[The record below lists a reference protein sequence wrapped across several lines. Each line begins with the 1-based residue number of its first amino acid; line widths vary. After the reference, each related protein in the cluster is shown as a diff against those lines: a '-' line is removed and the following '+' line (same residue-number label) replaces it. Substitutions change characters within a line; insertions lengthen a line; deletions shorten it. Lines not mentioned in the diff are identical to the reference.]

1 MKTVIK
7 YSLFL
12 LAMIVPMGELYAHA
26 DGVHAGGWM
35 QNLLHIMQNYRS
47 LDDYSC
53 SGCYCQFTGTRY
65 HQKTSLENYPR
76 EQVICK
82 KSMNLVIDL

>member
-12 LAMIVPMGELYAHA
+12 LTMIVPMGELYAHA

-35 QNLLHIMQNYRS
+35 QNLLHIMQNTDHLIIILAVGVIAS
-47 LDDYSC
+47 LLVRD
-53 SGCYCQFTGTRY
+53 
-65 HQKTSLENYPR
+65 
-76 EQVICK
+76 IIK
-82 KSMNLVIDL
+82 KRR

>member
-35 QNLLHIMQNYRS
+35 QNLLHIMQNSDHLMIILAVGVIAS
-47 LDDYSC
+47 LLVRD
-53 SGCYCQFTGTRY
+53 
-65 HQKTSLENYPR
+65 
-76 EQVICK
+76 IIK
-82 KSMNLVIDL
+82 KRR